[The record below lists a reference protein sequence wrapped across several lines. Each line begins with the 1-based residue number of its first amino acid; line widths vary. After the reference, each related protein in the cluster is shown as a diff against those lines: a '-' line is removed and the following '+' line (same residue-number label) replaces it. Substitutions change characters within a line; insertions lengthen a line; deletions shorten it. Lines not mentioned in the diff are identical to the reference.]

1 MNELQVFQYYDRELR
16 TLQRDGEPWFVLKD
30 VCKVLNMDTSK
41 IKQVADRLDPDE
53 KGRYQIPTPGGP
65 QDTTIIN
72 ESGLYAVILRSDK
85 PEAKPFRKW
94 VTSQVLPSIRKH
106 GGYIA
111 GQEGLPPDQL
121 MAKALLV
128 AQKTMDEQSAKLAD
142 LELENRRL
150 LAAIPWGPPVR
161 LWSQSEL
168 SYMLFYALSQGR
180 EDYITALYM
189 GYYLAFPPSE
199 CFALETSTAAFAVQ
213 AETLTLPNRQAVPLN
228 GILIQRFRRHLSEKP
243 GARLLLRDGESLYEA
258 VSAFHGF
265 LSRYWPLASNRTF
278 YGKGGARRGE

>member
-1 MNELQVFQYYDRELR
+1 MNELQVFQYHDRELR

-111 GQEGLPPDQL
+111 GQEVLPPDQL

-189 GYYLAFPPSE
+189 GLFLRPSVSPWRPQWPP
-199 CFALETSTAAFAVQ
+199 L
-213 AETLTLPNRQAVPLN
+213 LY
-228 GILIQRFRRHLSEKP
+228 KP
-243 GARLLLRDGESLYEA
+243 R
-258 VSAFHGF
+258 
-265 LSRYWPLASNRTF
+265 P
-278 YGKGGARRGE
+278 

>member
-1 MNELQVFQYYDRELR
+1 MNDPMIFKNPQFGEIRAVDI
-16 TLQRDGEPWFVLKD
+16 DGEPWFVGKD
-30 VCKVLNMDTSK
+30 IAQVLGYGDTD
-41 IKQVADRLDPDE
+41 QALRRHVDDE
-53 KGRYQIPTPGGP
+53 DKLTRQINGSGQSRAMTF
-65 QDTTIIN
+65 IN
-72 ESGLYAVILRSDK
+72 ESGLYSLILSSK
-85 PEAKPFRKW
+85 LPTAKVFKRW

-106 GGYIA
+106 GGYIT
-111 GQEGLPPDQL
+111 GQQVLPPDQL

-189 GYYLAFPPSE
+189 GLFLRPSVSPWRPQWPP
-199 CFALETSTAAFAVQ
+199 L
-213 AETLTLPNRQAVPLN
+213 LY
-228 GILIQRFRRHLSEKP
+228 KP
-243 GARLLLRDGESLYEA
+243 R
-258 VSAFHGF
+258 
-265 LSRYWPLASNRTF
+265 P
-278 YGKGGARRGE
+278 

>member
-1 MNELQVFQYYDRELR
+1 MNDPMIFKNPQFGEIRAVDI
-16 TLQRDGEPWFVLKD
+16 DGEPWFVGKD
-30 VCKVLNMDTSK
+30 IAQVLGYGDTD
-41 IKQVADRLDPDE
+41 QALRRHVDDE
-53 KGRYQIPTPGGP
+53 DKLTRQINGSGQSRAMTF
-65 QDTTIIN
+65 IN
-72 ESGLYAVILRSDK
+72 ESGLYSLILSSK
-85 PEAKPFRKW
+85 LPTAKVFKRW

-106 GGYIA
+106 GGYIT
-111 GQEGLPPDQL
+111 GQQVLPPDQL

-189 GYYLAFPPSE
+189 GYYLSLSPAE
-199 CFALETSTAAFAVQ
+199 CFALETSVAAFAVQ
-213 AETLTLPNRQAVPLN
+213 AEALTFPNRKAVPLN

-258 VSAFHGF
+258 VSTFHGF

-278 YGKGGARRGE
+278 YGRGGARHGE

>member
-1 MNELQVFQYYDRELR
+1 MNDPMIFKNPQFGEIRAVDI
-16 TLQRDGEPWFVLKD
+16 DGEPWFVGKD
-30 VCKVLNMDTSK
+30 IAQVLGYGDTD
-41 IKQVADRLDPDE
+41 QALRRHVDDE
-53 KGRYQIPTPGGP
+53 DKLTRQINGSGQSRAMTF
-65 QDTTIIN
+65 IN
-72 ESGLYAVILRSDK
+72 ESGLYSLILSSK
-85 PEAKPFRKW
+85 LPTAKVFKRW

-106 GGYIA
+106 GGYIT
-111 GQEGLPPDQL
+111 GQQVLPPDQL

-258 VSAFHGF
+258 VSTFHGF

>member
-1 MNELQVFQYYDRELR
+1 MNDPMIFKNPQFGEIRAVDI
-16 TLQRDGEPWFVLKD
+16 DGEPWFVGKD
-30 VCKVLNMDTSK
+30 IAQVLGYGDTD
-41 IKQVADRLDPDE
+41 QALRRHVDDE
-53 KGRYQIPTPGGP
+53 DKLTRQINGSGQSRAMTF
-65 QDTTIIN
+65 IN
-72 ESGLYAVILRSDK
+72 ESGLYSLILSSK
-85 PEAKPFRKW
+85 LPTAKVFKRW

-106 GGYIA
+106 GGYIT
-111 GQEGLPPDQL
+111 GQQVLPPDQL

-258 VSAFHGF
+258 VSAFHSF

-278 YGKGGARRGE
+278 YGRGGARRGE

>member
-1 MNELQVFQYYDRELR
+1 MNDPMIFKNPQFGEIRAVDI
-16 TLQRDGEPWFVLKD
+16 DGEPWFVGKD
-30 VCKVLNMDTSK
+30 IAQVLGYGDTD
-41 IKQVADRLDPDE
+41 QALRRHVDDE
-53 KGRYQIPTPGGP
+53 DKLTRQINGSGQSRAMTF
-65 QDTTIIN
+65 IN
-72 ESGLYAVILRSDK
+72 ESGLYSLILSSK
-85 PEAKPFRKW
+85 LPTAKVFKRW

-106 GGYIA
+106 GGYIT
-111 GQEGLPPDQL
+111 GQQVLPPDQL

-189 GYYLAFPPSE
+189 GYYLSLSPAE
-199 CFALETSTAAFAVQ
+199 CFALETSVAAFAVQ
-213 AETLTLPNRQAVPLN
+213 AEALTFPNRKAVPLN
-228 GILIQRFRRHLSEKP
+228 GILIQRFRRHLSEKL

-258 VSAFHGF
+258 VSTFHGF

-278 YGKGGARRGE
+278 YGRGGARHGE

>member
-53 KGRYQIPTPGGP
+53 KDRYQIPTPGGP

-106 GGYIA
+106 GGYIT
-111 GQEGLPPDQL
+111 GQQVLPPDQL

-258 VSAFHGF
+258 VSTFHGF

-278 YGKGGARRGE
+278 YGRGGARHGE